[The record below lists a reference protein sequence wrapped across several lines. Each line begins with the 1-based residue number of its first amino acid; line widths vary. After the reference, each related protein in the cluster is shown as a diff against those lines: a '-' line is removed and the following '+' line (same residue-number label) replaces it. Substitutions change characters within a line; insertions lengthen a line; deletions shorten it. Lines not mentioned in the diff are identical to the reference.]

1 MHGINNF
8 WMRGL
13 IIGVFAVIIYSVAS
27 ISTGA
32 L

>member
-13 IIGVFAVIIYSVAS
+13 IIVALAVIIYSVAS